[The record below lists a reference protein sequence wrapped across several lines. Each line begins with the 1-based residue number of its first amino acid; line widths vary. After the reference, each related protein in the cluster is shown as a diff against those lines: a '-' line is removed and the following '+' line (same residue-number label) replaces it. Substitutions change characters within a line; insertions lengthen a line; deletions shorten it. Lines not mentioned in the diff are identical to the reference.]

1 MPGSSSCGRWCGSMS
16 EYVLLVGLSAIFA
29 SVVLLV
35 LGIQLS
41 GRRGKAVQLLEAQV
55 GRSIPMIR
63 EDDLS
68 RSFRERALVPFL
80 GALGALG
87 TRLTP
92 IGMRRGIARKLVLA
106 GSPLAWSAD
115 KIAALKVLSAA
126 AGLGLGWLAATTLEI
141 EGLPYVGALV
151 LFGGVGA
158 LIPGATLDIKARTR
172 QEMIRRALP
181 DTMDLLTISVEAGLG
196 FDAALSQVVKSTEGP
211 LSQEI
216 ARMLQEMQVGAAR
229 ADALRNLAA
238 RSDVEELR
246 GFTLA
251 MIQAEQFG
259 VSISKV
265 LRSQASVLRTKRRQR
280 AEEKAM
286 KIPVKLLFP
295 LIFCILPA
303 MLIVLLGSA
312 VIRVREV
319 FLGAF

>member
-1 MPGSSSCGRWCGSMS
+1 MS
-16 EYVLLVGLSAIFA
+16 ELMLPVAVA
-29 SVVLLV
+29 STFMSVTLLV
-35 LGIQLS
+35 LGVQKVVTH
-41 GRRGKAVQLLEAQV
+41 RRRAVELLESQL
-55 GRSIPMIR
+55 GRTIPVTR
-63 EDDLS
+63 EEDLS

-92 IGMRRGIARKLVLA
+92 VGMHRRIGRRLVLA
-106 GSPLAWSAD
+106 GSPPGWTAD
-115 KIAALKVLSAA
+115 RVAALKVLA
-126 AGLGLGWLAATTLEI
+126 AGSGVALGWLVAMAL
-141 EGLPYVGALV
+141 GLNGLTYVGALI
-151 LFGGVGA
+151 LFGGIGG
-158 LIPGATLDIKARTR
+158 LIPGATLDIKAKTR
-172 QEMIRRALP
+172 QELIRRALP

-211 LSQEI
+211 LAHEI
-216 ARMLQEMQVGAAR
+216 ARMLQEIQVGASR
-229 ADALRNLAA
+229 IDALRNLAD

-265 LRSQASVLRTKRRQR
+265 LRSQADVLRTKRRQR

-286 KIPVKLLFP
+286 KVPVKILFP

-303 MLIVLLGSA
+303 MFVVLMGPA
-312 VIRVREV
+312 VIRVADV
-319 FLGAF
+319 FGNAL